1 MTAHIAPLPAAAP
14 LASWGRAAAVAL
26 RTVLILAGI
35 LIAIQMLVVVVP
47 RTQAYPAQ

>member
-35 LIAIQMLVVVVP
+35 LIAIQMLVVVE
-47 RTQAYPAQ
+47 A